1 MTAPRLPW
9 TGAGRSGYSAA
20 VPIASRRSAPS
31 AWLAALVCAALVG
44 CVSVG
49 RDFPAGPVTD
59 LEVGGTTQPEVRERF
74 GEPWRTGFEDGQRT
88 WSYGEYRYS
97 LFGDPLARDLVVK
110 FDDRGV
116 VSSYTYNTTE
126 SDR

>member
-1 MTAPRLPW
+1 MSIPPR
-9 TGAGRSGYSAA
+9 RSG
-20 VPIASRRSAPS
+20 PIALLVALAS
-31 AWLAALVCAALVG
+31 AALVA

-49 RDFPAGPVTD
+49 RDFPAEPVTG
-59 LEVGGTTQPEVRERF
+59 LEAGRTTRAEVRERF
-74 GEPWRTGFEDGQRT
+74 GEPWRTGWEDGQRT
-88 WSYGEYRYS
+88 WTYGEYRYS

-126 SDR
+126 PDR

>member
-1 MTAPRLPW
+1 MPSSTR
-9 TGAGRSGYSAA
+9 RSG
-20 VPIASRRSAPS
+20 PIALPLAL
-31 AWLAALVCAALVG
+31 AAAALVACVG
-44 CVSVG
+44 AG
-49 RDFPAGPVTD
+49 RDFPAGPVSG
-59 LEVGGTTQPEVRERF
+59 LEVGSTTRAEVRERF

-88 WSYGEYRYS
+88 WTYGEYRYS

-110 FDDRGV
+110 FDERGV